1 MSHPTRRVIALGF
14 FDGVHNGHGALL
26 RRVSERA
33 AQLKAVPSALTFD
46 PHPET
51 VIFGRTTPL
60 LSTPSDRADLMR
72 RLYGI
77 QDVIVARYD
86 RRMMQTPW
94 ETFIT
99 DYLVREYGAV
109 HLVAGHDFHFG
120 YRGEGTPQRLEE
132 KCRELGLGCDIIHPV
147 IQEGITVSSTY
158 IRTLVAQGEMERARL
173 FLGHPHT
180 LTDTVVHGKKLGS
193 ALGFPTV
200 NLSIPE
206 GVLVPAHGV
215 YATRIWVDDRCYA
228 AVTNIGTRPTIN
240 DGNRITVEG
249 FLLDFHGDLYGKT
262 VRVEFFHFLRPEQ
275 KFPSYEALRDEV
287 MRNAQQTRSYFQ
299 YADK

>member
-1 MSHPTRRVIALGF
+1 MSHPTQRIIALGF

-26 RRVSERA
+26 RRVRERA

-51 VIFGRTTPL
+51 VIFGRNTPL

-77 QDVIVARYD
+77 QDIIVARYD

-94 ETFIT
+94 ESFIT
-99 DYLVREYGAV
+99 DHLVREYGAV

-120 YRGEGTPQRLEE
+120 YRGEGTPQLLEK
-132 KCRELGLGCDIIHPV
+132 KCRDLGLGCDIIHPV

-158 IRTLVAQGEMERARL
+158 IRTLVAQGEMERARA

-200 NLSIPE
+200 NLSLP
-206 GVLVPAHGV
+206 GNVVVPALGV
-215 YATRIWVDDRCYA
+215 YATRIWVDDQPYS
-228 AVTNIGTRPTIN
+228 AVTNVGRRPTVD
-240 DGNRITVEG
+240 DGEALTVEG
-249 FLLDFHGDLYGKT
+249 FLLDFEGNLYGKS
-262 VRVEFFHFLRPEQ
+262 VRVEFFKFLRPEK
-275 KFPSYEALRDEV
+275 KFSDLDALRTEIA
-287 MRNAQQTRSYFQ
+287 RNVEQTRAFFRF
-299 YADK
+299 ADL